1 LVGSASGPANF
12 TSVWAVNFNDLVLL
26 ARNYNS
32 SGVTAVSGLGNSS
45 FQDDWARAAA
55 AVPEPTTLTL
65 LSLGGVALLRRSRRD

>member
-1 LVGSASGPANF
+1 
-12 TSVWAVNFNDLVLL
+12 VLL
-26 ARNYNS
+26 ARNHNF
-32 SGVTAVSGLGNSS
+32 SGAAGVSGLGNSS